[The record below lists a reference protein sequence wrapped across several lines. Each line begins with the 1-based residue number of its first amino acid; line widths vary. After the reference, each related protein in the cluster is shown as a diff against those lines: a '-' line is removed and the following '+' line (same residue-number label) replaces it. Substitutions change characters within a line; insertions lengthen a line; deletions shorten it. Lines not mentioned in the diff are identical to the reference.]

1 MRESLH
7 NLSIV
12 LVDDPRDRDPM
23 INCTFINDDRPCK
36 FQPVLTDRHGGFE
49 CYIGCWKS
57 LSKMIGLTS
66 KVSRPQCTEQ
76 RGNGAEK
83 RSSNFVVPQISL
95 VEN

>member
-1 MRESLH
+1 MRESLL

-49 CYIGCWKS
+49 SYIGCWKS
-57 LSKMIGLTS
+57 LSKMIGL
-66 KVSRPQCTEQ
+66 REYLC
-76 RGNGAEK
+76 AEK
-83 RSSNFVVPQISL
+83 RSSNFVVQQISL
-95 VEN
+95 VENQRLVSDSLCHS